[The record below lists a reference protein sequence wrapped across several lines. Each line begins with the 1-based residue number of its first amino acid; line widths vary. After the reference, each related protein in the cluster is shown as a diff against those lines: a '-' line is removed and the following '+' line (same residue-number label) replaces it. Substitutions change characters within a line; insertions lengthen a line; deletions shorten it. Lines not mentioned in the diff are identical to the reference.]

1 MNVNRSASRG
11 GYRPAPVNGSTA
23 FTLIE
28 LLVVIA
34 IIAILAAILFPV
46 FAQAREKARQ
56 ATCLSN
62 MKQLSTGVLMYE
74 QDYDEKFPLTA
85 PNNQISSFTTPA
97 DIVPGNIP
105 LRQSFWSNSIQP
117 YIKNWQVYTCPSA
130 TDSRSDVFG
139 VSASQNNGITFSYTL
154 NGYLN
159 AWPLAGSPA
168 PANVI
173 VFSEGLGKG
182 TMPRYANAFPLAV
195 DNSGNPM
202 PNFSP
207 GDGTNCSTAA
217 GPYGFSFNYDRSW
230 KVHTDGSNYTYMDG
244 HAKYVR
250 NPSNRSPWAQLN
262 PDGTPAF
269 LWTADPAST
278 GWCGTWYYMYGPV
291 IEQL

>member
-1 MNVNRSASRG
+1 MNHSARKAAVARG
-11 GYRPAPVNGSTA
+11 

-62 MKQLSTGVLMYE
+62 LKQLTTATIMYV
-74 QDYDEKFPLTA
+74 QDYDERFPLTLA
-85 PNNQISSFTTPA
+85 GSPPAVSSVTSPA
-97 DIVPGNIP
+97 DGAPGNIP
-105 LRQSFWSNSIQP
+105 LRQGFWTNSIFA
-117 YIKNWQVYTCPSA
+117 YVKSWQVYTCPSA